1 MRFTKSEVYMEY
13 TKKVNEY
20 LQNGYYVYCATMKGT
35 QGDVSKIDLTNGI
48 EIIRIRLNNGITG
61 LYKFNCSDG
70 VFIKVEKYTQDMFNH
85 NMFDIDIL
93 WNDKG
98 TELFYKEYY
107 KLENKYKSNIFT
119 DNIDEIKR
127 IGKIR
132 ENRIRIKMYPNRA
145 ILTDKRKLLSIVKT
159 KKGYKSTRL
168 KDIIGLYRIYNG
180 YINGY
185 IIKLFDGRMIKFYL
199 KKDINK

>member
-13 TKKVNEY
+13 AKKINEY
-20 LQNGYYVYCATMKGT
+20 LQNGYYVYYATMKET

-61 LYKFNCSDG
+61 LYKFNCSGG

-85 NMFDIDIL
+85 NMFDVDIL

-119 DNIDEIKR
+119 DDIDEIKR

-132 ENRIRIKMYPNRA
+132 KIRENRIKMYPDRA

-168 KDIIGLYRIYNG
+168 KDIIGLYRTY
-180 YINGY
+180 NGY

>member
-35 QGDVSKIDLTNGI
+35 QGDVSRIDLTNGI
-48 EIIRIRLNNGITG
+48 EIIRIRLNDEITG
-61 LYKFNCSDG
+61 LYKFNCSG
-70 VFIKVEKYTQDMFNH
+70 GIFIKVEKYTQDMFNH
-85 NMFDIDIL
+85 NMFDVDIL
-93 WNDKG
+93 WNDRG
-98 TELFYKEYY
+98 IELFYKEYY
-107 KLENKYKSNIFT
+107 NLENDYKSNVFT
-119 DNIDEIKR
+119 DDIDEIKR
-127 IGKIR
+127 IEKIR
-132 ENRIRIKMYPNRA
+132 ESRENRIKMYPDRA

-168 KDIIGLYRIYNG
+168 KDIIGLYRTYNG
-180 YINGY
+180 YV
-185 IIKLFDGRMIKFYL
+185 IKLLNGRMIKFYL

>member
-61 LYKFNCSDG
+61 LYKFNCSGG

-85 NMFDIDIL
+85 NMFDVDIL

-132 ENRIRIKMYPNRA
+132 ENRIKMYPDRE
-145 ILTDKRKLLSIVKT
+145 ILTDNKKLLSIVKT

-168 KDIIGLYRIYNG
+168 KDIIGLYRTCDG
-180 YINGY
+180 YM
-185 IIKLFDGRMIKFYL
+185 IKLFDGRNIRFYF
-199 KKDINK
+199 

>member
-20 LQNGYYVYCATMKGT
+20 LQNGYYVYCTTMTGT

-61 LYKFNCSDG
+61 LYKFNCSGG

-85 NMFDIDIL
+85 NMFDVDIL
-93 WNDKG
+93 WNDRG
-98 TELFYKEYY
+98 IELFYKEYY
-107 KLENKYKSNIFT
+107 NLENDYKSNVFT
-119 DNIDEIKR
+119 DDIDEIKR

-132 ENRIRIKMYPNRA
+132 ENRVKMNFDRE
-145 ILTDKRKLLSIVKT
+145 ILTDNKKLLSIVKT
-159 KKGYKSTRL
+159 KRGYKSTRL
-168 KDIIGLYRIYNG
+168 KDIIGLYRTCDG
-180 YINGY
+180 YM
-185 IIKLFDGRMIKFYL
+185 IKLFDGRNIRFYF
-199 KKDINK
+199 

>member
-1 MRFTKSEVYMEY
+1 
-13 TKKVNEY
+13 
-20 LQNGYYVYCATMKGT
+20 MKGT

-61 LYKFNCSDG
+61 LYKFNCSGG

-85 NMFDIDIL
+85 NMFDVDIL

-132 ENRIRIKMYPNRA
+132 ENRIKMYPDRE
-145 ILTDKRKLLSIVKT
+145 ILTDNKKLLSIVKT

-168 KDIIGLYRIYNG
+168 KDIIGLYRTCDG
-180 YINGY
+180 YM
-185 IIKLFDGRMIKFYL
+185 IKLFDGRNIRFYF
-199 KKDINK
+199 

>member
-1 MRFTKSEVYMEY
+1 MEY

-20 LQNGYYVYCATMKGT
+20 LQNGYYVYCTTMRGT
-35 QGDVSKIDLTNGI
+35 QWDVSKIDLTNGI

-61 LYKFNCSDG
+61 LYKFNCSGG

-85 NMFDIDIL
+85 NMFDVDVL

-119 DNIDEIKR
+119 DDIDEIKR
-127 IGKIR
+127 IEK
-132 ENRIRIKMYPNRA
+132 N
-145 ILTDKRKLLSIVKT
+145 
-159 KKGYKSTRL
+159 
-168 KDIIGLYRIYNG
+168 
-180 YINGY
+180 
-185 IIKLFDGRMIKFYL
+185 
-199 KKDINK
+199 

>member
-20 LQNGYYVYCATMKGT
+20 LQNGYYIYCATMGGT

-48 EIIRIRLNNGITG
+48 EIIRIRLNNGIAG
-61 LYKFNCSDG
+61 LYKFNCSGG

-85 NMFDIDIL
+85 NMFDVDIL

-119 DNIDEIKR
+119 DDIDEIKR
-127 IGKIR
+127 IEKIR
-132 ENRIRIKMYPNRA
+132 ESRENRIKMYPDRA

-168 KDIIGLYRIYNG
+168 KDIIGLYRTYNG
-180 YINGY
+180 YV
-185 IIKLFDGRMIKFYL
+185 IKLFDGRMIKFYL

>member
-61 LYKFNCSDG
+61 LYKFNCSGG

-85 NMFDIDIL
+85 NMFDIDTL

-127 IGKIR
+127 IEKIREIR
-132 ENRIRIKMYPNRA
+132 ENRIKMYPDRA

-168 KDIIGLYRIYNG
+168 KDIIGLYRTY
-180 YINGY
+180 NGY
-185 IIKLFDGRMIKFYL
+185 IIKLFDGRMIKFYF